1 MDTSYL
7 QLLYNCFMKKLFNLL
22 LLLIIG
28 FLFTR
33 GGLNDDVFADI
44 PATTGTA
51 TTGDATGGAGGTG
64 AAGAA
69 AGDAGT
75 AAADAAGACAAA
87 TAGS

>member
-1 MDTSYL
+1 
-7 QLLYNCFMKKLFNLL
+7 MKKLFNLL

-33 GGLNDDVFADI
+33 GGLSDDVFADI
-44 PATTGTA
+44 PATA
-51 TTGDATGGAGGTG
+51 AAADATGGTGGAAG
-64 AAGAA
+64 AGAA

-87 TAGS
+87 TSGS